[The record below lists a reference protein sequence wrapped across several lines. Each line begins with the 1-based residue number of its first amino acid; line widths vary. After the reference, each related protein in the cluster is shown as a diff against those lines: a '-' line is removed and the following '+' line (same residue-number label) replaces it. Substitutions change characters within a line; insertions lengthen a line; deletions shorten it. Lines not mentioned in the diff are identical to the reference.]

1 MTWQKWGS
9 KQVLEKRKTSLC
21 LMEVLNIAL
30 KCSLQILRSLN
41 ASIVRMCKA

>member
-9 KQVLEKRKTSLC
+9 KQVLEKRKTSLS
-21 LMEVLNIAL
+21 LMEVFNIAL
-30 KCSLQILRSLN
+30 KFLN